1 MTDFIISDD
10 IYQDSLSL
18 TETSYQ
24 ISDDLFREVAAL
36 NDEIIKAE
44 ICNSYKFSGRYW
56 IWRLGT
62 YESFLKG
69 MFTKGEMWI
78 NAFGFKYLLS
88 YPTLTA
94 MAEEYTRLHPRKEV
108 AEAVISAYYTFAN
121 RLHSGDVIIVYNLNT
136 ILGWGVIESNYI
148 YRPSRKLGRHYRK
161 VSWHEIKMPLIFS
174 PNSSIIYQLPKAQN
188 HLLKETLIDK
198 AISNIQSLPLPFE
211 NSK

>member
-1 MTDFIISDD
+1 MNDLSDD
-10 IYQDSLSL
+10 IYHDSLSL
-18 TETSYQ
+18 TEESYH
-24 ISDDLFREVAAL
+24 ISDDLFKEASSLNKEVL
-36 NDEIIKAE
+36 KAE
-44 ICNSYKFSGRYW
+44 ILKSHEFSGRYW
-56 IWRLGT
+56 LWRLGA

-108 AEAVISAYYTFAN
+108 VEAIISTYYTFAN
-121 RLHSGDVIIVYNLNT
+121 RLRSNDVIIVYNLNT

-161 VSWHEIKMPLIFS
+161 VSWHEIRMPLIFS
-174 PNSSIIYQLPKAQN
+174 PNNSIIYQLPKTKT
-188 HLLKETLIDK
+188 HLLK
-198 AISNIQSLPLPFE
+198 
-211 NSK
+211 